1 MFKRSLFPF
10 FMKIYLT
17 EISFS
22 SKNKKLVIQLYTFT
36 TWILMWKLWIPNVSF
51 FTQVYF
57 YCCFI
62 CLVMP
67 STAHNQYLV
76 DSWREYQGRFYSS
89 VKFELIEKRSTLRI
103 DHWLVLVVKTS
114 IFFVSLCLLVLPP
127 NTYTLVPYW
136 KQLAL
141 ALGIFIGG
149 RSFQASK

>member
-22 SKNKKLVIQLYTFT
+22 SKNKKLVIQLNPFS
-36 TWILMWKLWIPNVSF
+36 TWILMWKLGIPNVSLF
-51 FTQVYF
+51 AQVYF
-57 YCCFI
+57 DCCFKCFI
-62 CLVMP
+62 MP
-67 STAHNQYLV
+67 STAHYQYLV
-76 DSWREYQGRFYSS
+76 DTWREYQGRFYSS
-89 VKFELIEKRSTLRI
+89 VEFELDEERNTLRI
-103 DHWLVLVVKTS
+103 YHWLELVVKTS